1 MLTERNLQELVD
13 ERHADYMA
21 EVAQAKPPKVIKA
34 EALRKKTALET
45 ARRLEAACN
54 ALRANM
60 RACNECGDAS
70 ATLERQGKG
79 IDGRTKLVAD
89 MAEYAGYLLSVY
101 GEES

>member
-1 MLTERNLQELVD
+1 MLTEKNLIELRD
-13 ERHADYMA
+13 ERHADYVA
-21 EVAQAKPPKVIKA
+21 EAAQAKPPKVIKA
-34 EALRKKTALET
+34 EALRKKTALES

-79 IDGRTKLVAD
+79 IDGRTKLVAE
-89 MAEYAGYLLSVY
+89 MSEYACYLFSVY
-101 GEES
+101 GEAS